1 MSLLADTVDGNATAS
16 ITMTGT
22 TNTTNATGTDNY
34 TQLRNKPGRPVGSTK
49 KSKRADYIAIIYST
63 NERVVKYKT
72 ERDKATKT
80 KMRTMNGCLENI
92 IK

>member
-49 KSKRADYIAIIYST
+49 KSKRADHIDIIYST
-63 NERVVKYKT
+63 NE
-72 ERDKATKT
+72 EW
-80 KMRTMNGCLENI
+80 
-92 IK
+92 